1 MRILFAFLFHF
12 IFIVTTAQTPESDI
26 AKTFM
31 RQGDYSN
38 AILVLTNAHEQNPGD
53 LATAKDLALCYYF
66 QKDNVKGI
74 AIMKPFLDGPNAD
87 DQCYQITCNMLLAN
101 EQKKDAE
108 KLYKKGLKKFPKS
121 GPLYNDLGELLW
133 VKQNYAAIQLWEKG
147 IQQDPSYPKNYYNAA
162 RYYYLSTEK
171 VWGLIYGEIFVNLEP
186 NTQRSSEI
194 KEILIESYKKLFTD
208 SKLQEIKTKNEFA
221 NAYLNTMQ
229 QQSAI
234 AAQGIHTESLI
245 MIRTRF
251 ILNWADIYAAKFPFR
266 LFEFHKQLLQEGLFE
281 AYNHWLFTS
290 TGNLSAYQNWINMH
304 LTEYNNF
311 DRIQKGRIFRV
322 PSNQYYNN

>member
-1 MRILFAFLFHF
+1 MRSFLSLLLLF
-12 IFIVTTAQTPESDI
+12 IFTGIIAQTPESDI

-38 AILVLTNAHEQNPGD
+38 AILVLKKAHEQNPGD

-66 QKDNVKGI
+66 QNDNTNGI
-74 AIMKPFLDGPNAD
+74 AVLKTFLDAPAGD
-87 DQCYQITCNMLLAN
+87 DQCYQITCNMLLAADK
-101 EQKKDAE
+101 KKDAE

-133 VKQNYAAIQLWEKG
+133 VKQDYSAIKLWEQG

-162 RYYYLSTEK
+162 RYYYLSPEK

-194 KEILIESYKKLFTD
+194 KDIMLESYKKLFID
-208 SKLQEIKTKNEFA
+208 SRLQDIKTKNEFA
-221 NAYLNTMQ
+221 KAYLVTMQ
-229 QQSAI
+229 QQADI
-234 AAQGIHTESLI
+234 AAQGIQTESLV

-251 ILNWADIYAAKFPFR
+251 ILNWSETYAAKFPFR
-266 LFEFHKQLLQEGLFE
+266 LFDFHKQLLQEGLFE

-290 TGNLSAYQNWINMH
+290 TSNLPAYQNWINMH

-311 DRIQKGRIFRV
+311 DRIQKGRIFRLPV
-322 PSNQYYNN
+322 GQYYNN